1 MNTLVQQLIALRE
14 EQQITQA
21 ALSERSGL
29 SRMTIV
35 RTEKGQIDPR
45 LSTILVMAR
54 ALGLELMLVPSEL
67 TQPLSEFIQ
76 AGGKYFGQAQGIDAP
91 RSIVDTL
98 LAQNRQDKGGA
109 T

>member
-1 MNTLVQQLIALRE
+1 
-14 EQQITQA
+14 
-21 ALSERSGL
+21 
-29 SRMTIV
+29 
-35 RTEKGQIDPR
+35 
-45 LSTILVMAR
+45 
-54 ALGLELMLVPSEL
+54 MLVPSEL